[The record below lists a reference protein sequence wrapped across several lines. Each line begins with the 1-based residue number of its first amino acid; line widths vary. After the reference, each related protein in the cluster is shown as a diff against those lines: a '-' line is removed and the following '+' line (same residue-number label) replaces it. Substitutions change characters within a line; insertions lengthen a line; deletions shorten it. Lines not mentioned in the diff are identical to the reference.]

1 MKTLGLDYGTKR
13 VGVALSYASLA
24 EPLLIL
30 ENDDNL
36 FNHLENLIHAH
47 RIQQIVVGLSE
58 NDMADKT
65 RRFAA
70 ILQEKTQLPLYFNDE
85 TLSSHQVHEFLKL
98 HRLKQRQGPI
108 DHLAAAVILQNFLD
122 QNY

>member
-1 MKTLGLDYGTKR
+1 MKTLALDYGTKR
-13 VGVALSYASLA
+13 VGIAISYASLA

-30 ENDDNL
+30 DND
-36 FNHLENLIHAH
+36 ENLYKNLQNLIQAH
-47 RIQQIVVGLSE
+47 RIQQLVVGLSE

-65 RRFAA
+65 RRFAG
-70 ILQEKTQLPLYFNDE
+70 ILQEKTQLPLFFNDE
-85 TLSSHQVHEFLKL
+85 TLSSYQVHQFLRL

-122 QNY
+122 QH